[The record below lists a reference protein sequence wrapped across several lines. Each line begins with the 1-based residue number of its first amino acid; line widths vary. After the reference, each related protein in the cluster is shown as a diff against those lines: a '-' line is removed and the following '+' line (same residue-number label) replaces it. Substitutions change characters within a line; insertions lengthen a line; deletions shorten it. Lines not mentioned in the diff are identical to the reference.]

1 MYELANT
8 SLPNGLIPGTHGFA
22 TVAMTKGIPDALRS
36 RLEAYCAYS
45 HRTSAHDATYFRENP
60 VNWFHV
66 VLPQGEHVVGRVAP
80 ADFDYTGRTN
90 RLARLLVFSKDE
102 MPSIGG
108 AAVLQKE
115 HGRFTMSWSGEARWL
130 EADKTTAGRLRLEM
144 PRTGGYAPAWRAM
157 FGEENGIDI
166 ARGFARQL
174 ATNMSGAGRTI
185 YFKTS
190 TAFDADGTKL
200 LALFADLIDLLPVA
214 ERGKVAF
221 STYPVALP
229 QGTTCHLRGV
239 YDRDRIFDAAAA
251 TQAWVDCEKGIVHN
265 ATMLPAEGMETPKAA
280 AALVSKA
287 SSPTLART
295 PVQRAQPSFNE
306 RVVPRRSDLI
316 LPQKDG
322 TKTLF
327 VGTIVASFIVVV
339 ALAGAVFWY
348 CKEQRH
354 TAEIKRKA
362 EQELERIEEQ
372 KHNEEEAEAKRRQE
386 EERQAKEAEA
396 RDGKKTNMPKDGKKG
411 ENDGAKKAEDDIAAA
426 KNSESKN
433 MAKAKAKTVS
443 VERERGTSFSK
454 TLCEISSCKIL
465 STGTTIKAKYKNEEK
480 AMTNGTLCVFW
491 YDDDGKKKLTNAPA
505 GFSMKKQ
512 VAAKIETP
520 IFTPDLQELAKKNK
534 GAFLIWL
541 DVREKIAYWDW
552 SPLEN
557 QESEAWFAKEDEI
570 NLEELCFGK
579 DKEVRN
585 LFSRIETFEGSINFE
600 IQIEGRDEPIRVGK
614 KFTFKD
620 YLEFVK
626 NNSNKNEDDDKLRN
640 KIGRI
645 NNKLG
650 HCLKLAEEW
659 EENNKAALDTKK
671 KPNEKKS
678 SQDNKKAK
686 EKEIG
691 EIFKDLGIKFD
702 KDPTVENVK
711 AALDGEIQK
720 TRVQLKE
727 LTTTNKGQDHMR
739 QAKFRIKS
747 VKGGAK

>member
-372 KHNEEEAEAKRRQE
+372 KHNVEDPGNGQQGAREVK
-386 EERQAKEAEA
+386 AEA
-396 RDGKKTNMPKDGKKG
+396 RENGKKTNMPKDGKKG

-433 MAKAKAKTVS
+433 MAEAKAKTVS
-443 VERERGTSFSK
+443 VEHERGTPFSEVK
-454 TLCEISSCKIL
+454 ECKIWAA
-465 STGTTIKAKYKNEEK
+465 GTSIKKKYQGKED

-491 YDDDGKKKLTNAPA
+491 YDDDGKKKLTNALA

-512 VAAKIETP
+512 VTKGIKTTP
-520 IFTPDLQELAKKNK
+520 KFTPDPQELAKKSK

-552 SPLEN
+552 SPLEH
-557 QESEAWFAKEDEI
+557 QKFEAWFAKEDEI

-600 IQIEGRDEPIRVGK
+600 IEIEGSSKTISVDK
-614 KFTFKD
+614 KYFTFED
-620 YLEFVK
+620 YSKFVK
-626 NNSNKNEDDDKLRN
+626 RISETKITIKKLEDKLNDIRYARTVCLKHAKEWKEKNEQSKDPKKNTTDRQASSSEREKIAKRIKDKLSEVG
-640 KIGRI
+640 ITFTGDP
-645 NNKLG
+645 
-650 HCLKLAEEW
+650 EEDKVKSVLDSL
-659 EENNKAALDTKK
+659 EEKT
-671 KPNEKKS
+671 
-678 SQDNKKAK
+678 
-686 EKEIG
+686 
-691 EIFKDLGIKFD
+691 
-702 KDPTVENVK
+702 
-711 AALDGEIQK
+711 DGELNDLRK
-720 TRVQLKE
+720 M
-727 LTTTNKGQDHMR
+727 KGDGQEHMR